1 MAKSKKYIYHIII
14 TSNGREIKDIYHS
27 AKEASAYNKFNALV
41 KKNSE
46 TVVFPVR
53 YINNNGLKDANYEI
67 VIIKSKDKKDA
78 SETKIRDEYGR
89 YVSYV
94 SSSDDWIIVDR
105 AKYDREE
112 TFWVY
117 GFHPQLDRKNFRWI
131 FDNYI
136 KNGCNKYSF
145 KNILVFKNKLIIDTN
160 GKLNIVLCKNRNDC
174 IRLFNKLEEKSID
187 NKLKYIIWGGDIS
200 NSPIKKDI
208 IKRLLEYTGWNYDK
222 LRRNSLRP

>member
-1 MAKSKKYIYHIII
+1 MLI
-14 TSNGREIKDIYHS
+14 TYLLYF
-27 AKEASAYNKFNALV
+27 YNV
-41 KKNSE
+41 
-46 TVVFPVR
+46 
-53 YINNNGLKDANYEI
+53 
-67 VIIKSKDKKDA
+67 DKKDA

-136 KNGCNKYSF
+136 KDGCNKYSF

>member
-27 AKEASAYNKFNALV
+27 AKETSVYNKFNALA

>member
-27 AKEASAYNKFNALV
+27 AKETSVYNKFNSLV

-117 GFHPQLDRKNFRWI
+117 GFHPQLDRKNFTWI

-136 KNGCNKYSF
+136 KDGCNKSSF

-174 IRLFNKLEEKSID
+174 IRLFNQLEEKSID
-187 NKLKYIIWGGDIS
+187 KKLKYIIWGGDIS

>member
-27 AKEASAYNKFNALV
+27 AKETSAYNKFNALV

-117 GFHPQLDRKNFRWI
+117 GFHPQLDRKNFTWI

-136 KNGCNKYSF
+136 KDGCNKYSF

-187 NKLKYIIWGGDIS
+187 KKLKYIIWGGDIS

>member
-27 AKEASAYNKFNALV
+27 AKETSVYNKFNALV

>member
-27 AKEASAYNKFNALV
+27 AKETSVYNKFNALV

-136 KNGCNKYSF
+136 KDGCNKYSF

-174 IRLFNKLEEKSID
+174 IRLFNQLEEKSID
-187 NKLKYIIWGGDIS
+187 KKLKYIIWGGDIS

>member
-136 KNGCNKYSF
+136 KNGFNTYSF

-160 GKLNIVLCKNRNDC
+160 VKLNIVLCKNRNDC

>member
-27 AKEASAYNKFNALV
+27 AKKTSAYNKFNALV

-117 GFHPQLDRKNFRWI
+117 GFHPQLDRKNFTWI

-136 KNGCNKYSF
+136 KDGCNKYSF

>member
-27 AKEASAYNKFNALV
+27 AKETSVYNKFNALV

-117 GFHPQLDRKNFRWI
+117 GFHPQLDRKNFTWI

-136 KNGCNKYSF
+136 KDGCNKSSF

-174 IRLFNKLEEKSID
+174 IRLFNQLEEKSID
-187 NKLKYIIWGGDIS
+187 KKLKYIIWGGDIS

>member
-27 AKEASAYNKFNALV
+27 AKETSVYNKFNALV

-117 GFHPQLDRKNFRWI
+117 GFHPQLDRKNFTWI

-136 KNGCNKYSF
+136 KDGCNKYSF